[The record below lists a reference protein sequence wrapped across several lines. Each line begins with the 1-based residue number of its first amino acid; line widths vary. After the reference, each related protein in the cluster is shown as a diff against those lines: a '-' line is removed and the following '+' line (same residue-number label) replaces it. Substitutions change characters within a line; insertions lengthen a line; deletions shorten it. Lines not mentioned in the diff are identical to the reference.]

1 MVTIEIIKG
10 KNTSQKSIAY
20 AFDFVR
26 IIKKTPIIVN
36 DARGFYANRCIIPYI
51 NEGLLMVKE
60 GILPQLIENA
70 ALQLGMP
77 LGPLQ
82 LITKFQLI

>member
-1 MVTIEIIKG
+1 
-10 KNTSQKSIAY
+10 
-20 AFDFVR
+20 
-26 IIKKTPIIVN
+26 
-36 DARGFYANRCIIPYI
+36 
-51 NEGLLMVKE
+51 MVKE

-82 LITKFQLI
+82 LIDEVSIDLAMNISEQTKKAIGTNKLIFANNWRIKCLKANILSV